1 MPFHLPICK
10 RLISQ
15 IPRLCSCS
23 VCSGNTDFVGFV
35 ITKLIELYSVEFQD
49 YVLVVFVLAIHI
61 FWALSLP
68 NELCLKLAPIVE

>member
-10 RLISQ
+10 LIMSQ

-23 VCSGNTDFVGFV
+23 VCSGNTYFEGFF
-35 ITKLIELYSVEFQD
+35 ITKLTELLSLEFQD

-61 FWALSLP
+61 LWALSLP
-68 NELCLKLAPIVE
+68 K